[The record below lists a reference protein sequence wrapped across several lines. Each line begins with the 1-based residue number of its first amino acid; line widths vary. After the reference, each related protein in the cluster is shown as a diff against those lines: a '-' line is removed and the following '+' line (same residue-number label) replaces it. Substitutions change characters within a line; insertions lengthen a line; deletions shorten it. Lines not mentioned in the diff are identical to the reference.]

1 MNLLTDEH
9 VPPSV
14 ANALHSEGVD
24 AVPIFDTDVAGKND
38 PAVLRFA
45 SEHEAALLTNDRDFV
60 VRAFV
65 DEIDHYGVFF
75 YEDQRTS
82 RSHIVRSVH
91 NALSALRPTDRQ
103 DEIVYVPDG
112 WL

>member
-9 VPPSV
+9 VSPAV
-14 ANALHSEGVD
+14 ANALRSEGVD
-24 AVPIFDTDVAGKND
+24 AVPIVDTDVAGKDD

-60 VRAFV
+60 VGTFV
-65 DEIDHYGVFF
+65 DGIDHYGVFF

-82 RSHIVRSVH
+82 RSDIVRSVH
-91 NALSALRPTDRQ
+91 NALSVLRSADRQ
-103 DEIVYVPDG
+103 QQIVYVPDG